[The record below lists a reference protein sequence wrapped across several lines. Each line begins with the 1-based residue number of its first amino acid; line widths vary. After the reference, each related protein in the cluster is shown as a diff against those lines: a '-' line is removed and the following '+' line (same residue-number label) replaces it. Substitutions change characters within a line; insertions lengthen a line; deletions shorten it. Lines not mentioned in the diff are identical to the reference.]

1 LSDFGWLLLRV
12 LLKAMPNALD
22 ARLEGYFCIFYIMIE
37 VDNLFLKFI
46 IYQWQ
51 LSAKMIEAYQIKG

>member
-1 LSDFGWLLLRV
+1 
-12 LLKAMPNALD
+12 MPNALD